1 MKRSRRDV
9 VAVVV
14 HGGANVR
21 SRNLLLCMLAVALT
35 ASPVRAEGPGLETLE
50 LGSGPTVVM
59 VPGIGGT
66 RTDWLQTVKRLRD
79 RYHCVMVEIPG
90 QGKSPLPEPFSLQ
103 AAAQALD
110 AVIAKQKPESTIV
123 VANGVGGTLA
133 LLAASAHPEHLRGLM
148 LIDAPLKSPVPV
160 TDQQREQLK
169 RIMDEN
175 YDQFSQMAFSRM
187 GRDSTESA
195 LLFALMAAVPPAT
208 VKSYFRELVSAD
220 ANRELKEL
228 KVPLALAFTER
239 SWKAGN
245 SAGTVMRSFGMED
258 STLAVP
264 LRIAN
269 AGRLPMKDQPDTLA
283 AWISGFAARNFAGK
297 KK

>member
-1 MKRSRRDV
+1 MRIRK
-9 VAVVV
+9 
-14 HGGANVR
+14 
-21 SRNLLLCMLAVALT
+21 LLLGMLAIALT

-50 LGSGPTVVM
+50 LGTGPTVVM
-59 VPGIGGT
+59 VPGVGGT

-123 VANGVGGTLA
+123 VANGIGGTVA
-133 LLAASAHPEHLRGLM
+133 LLAASAHPERLRGLM
-148 LIDAPLKSPVPV
+148 LIDTPVKSPLPIP
-160 TDQQREQLK
+160 DQQRAQIIKFME
-169 RIMDEN
+169 EN
-175 YDQFSQMAFSRM
+175 YDQFSRMLFASM
-187 GRDSTESA
+187 GRDSAESTQ
-195 LLFALMAAVPPAT
+195 LFALMAAVPPAT
-208 VKSYFRELVSAD
+208 VKGYFREMFSAD

-239 SWKAGN
+239 SWKAGT

-258 STLAVP
+258 STLAAP
-264 LRIAN
+264 MRIAN
-269 AGRLPMKDQPDTLA
+269 AGRMPMKDQPDTLA
-283 AWISGFAARNFAGK
+283 TWISGFAARSFAGK
-297 KK
+297 K

>member
-1 MKRSRRDV
+1 MRSRK
-9 VAVVV
+9 
-14 HGGANVR
+14 
-21 SRNLLLCMLAVALT
+21 LLLCMLAVALT
-35 ASPVRAEGPGLETLE
+35 APPVRAEGPGLETLE
-50 LGSGPTVVM
+50 LGTGPTVVM

-123 VANGVGGTLA
+123 VANGIGGTVA

-148 LIDAPLKSPVPV
+148 LIDTPVKSPLPIP
-160 TDQQREQLK
+160 DQQRTQIIKFME
-169 RIMDEN
+169 EN
-175 YDQFSQMAFSRM
+175 YDQFSRMLFSSM
-187 GRDSTESA
+187 GRDSAESTQ
-195 LLFALMAAVPPAT
+195 LFALMAAVPPAT
-208 VKSYFRELVSAD
+208 VKSYFREMFSAD

-239 SWKAGN
+239 SWKAGY

-258 STLAVP
+258 STLAAP

-283 AWISGFAARNFAGK
+283 TWISGFAARSFAGK
-297 KK
+297 K